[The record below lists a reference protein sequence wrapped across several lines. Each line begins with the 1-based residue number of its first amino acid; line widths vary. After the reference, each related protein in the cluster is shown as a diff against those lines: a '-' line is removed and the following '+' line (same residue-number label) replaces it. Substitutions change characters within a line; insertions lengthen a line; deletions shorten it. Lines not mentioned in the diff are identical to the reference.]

1 MAAESVNIAFTR
13 LAVEVVRTGDAAA
26 RTAVAYALSH
36 AVYADAI
43 VECVLTQMNATNLP
57 GRKTLLE
64 LLDSIAQKGCAGGG
78 AGLAFRDAIGTRIRR
93 LAMSIVPPR
102 SEAPPSMTAALR
114 PGTDSGGEQ
123 LYRAAAA
130 VVTAEQGVAY
140 QRNRTEN
147 KWALTRVFTA
157 WWRTGAVPEASID
170 RVRMGIR
177 EAVERGEGRTSK
189 RTSASGDR
197 AQAQSE
203 QLTKRQRREY
213 AQQRQQQ
220 QQEKQHH
227 GSTQRH
233 RRRFSSSGSG
243 RGARRSGGR
252 SNPRTVLTDS
262 CFSPEF
268 EDMWEDA
275 GVQHHV
281 AIREDAEYSD
291 EGSSSETPTSDVE
304 VSADEAATTTAAV
317 HSRIQNAPTAAAAL
331 ADAAAATAVV
341 AAVAAAAALKAPCVA
356 PEAAVGRGG
365 AASTFGHDGS
375 AAAAFSDFSQR
386 FAASRSLSLS
396 R

>member
-1 MAAESVNIAFTR
+1 MAAESVNTAFTR

-43 VECVLTQMNATNLP
+43 VECILTQMNATNLP

-64 LLDSIAQKGCAGGG
+64 LLDSIAQKGYAGGG

-130 VVTAEQGVAY
+130 VVTAEQGVTY

-177 EAVERGEGRTSK
+177 EAVERGEGRPSK

-197 AQAQSE
+197 AHAQSE

-220 QQEKQHH
+220 QQEKQHRR
-227 GSTQRH
+227 STQRQ
-233 RRRFSSSGSG
+233 RRRSSSSGSG
-243 RGARRSGGR
+243 RGARRSGWR
-252 SNPRTVLTDS
+252 TNPRTVLTDS

-275 GVQHHV
+275 GAQHV
-281 AIREDAEYSD
+281 TIREDAEYSD
-291 EGSSSETPTSDVE
+291 EGSSSESPTSDVE
-304 VSADEAATTTAAV
+304 VSSDEAATSTVAV
-317 HSRIQNAPTAAAAL
+317 HSRIQNAAPTAAAEA
-331 ADAAAATAVV
+331 AAAAAATEV
-341 AAVAAAAALKAPCVA
+341 VAAAAAAAFKAPCVA

-365 AASTFGHDGS
+365 AASTFGNDGS
-375 AAAAFSDFSQR
+375 AAAVFSDFSQR
-386 FAASRSLSLS
+386 FAASRSSSLS

>member
-43 VECVLTQMNATNLP
+43 VECILTQMNATNLP

-64 LLDSIAQKGCAGGG
+64 LLDSIAQKGYAGGG

-130 VVTAEQGVAY
+130 VVTAEQGVTY

-177 EAVERGEGRTSK
+177 EAVERGEGRPSK

-197 AQAQSE
+197 AHAQSE

-220 QQEKQHH
+220 QQEKQHRR
-227 GSTQRH
+227 STQRQ
-233 RRRFSSSGSG
+233 RRRSSSSGSG
-243 RGARRSGGR
+243 RGARRSGWR
-252 SNPRTVLTDS
+252 TNPRTVLTDS

-275 GVQHHV
+275 GAQHV
-281 AIREDAEYSD
+281 TIREDAEYSD
-291 EGSSSETPTSDVE
+291 EGSSSESPTSDVE
-304 VSADEAATTTAAV
+304 VSSDEAATSTVAV
-317 HSRIQNAPTAAAAL
+317 HSRIINAPTAAAEA
-331 ADAAAATAVV
+331 AAAAAATEV
-341 AAVAAAAALKAPCVA
+341 VAAAAAAAFKAPCVA

-365 AASTFGHDGS
+365 AASAFGNDGS
-375 AAAAFSDFSQR
+375 AAAVFSDFSQR
-386 FAASRSLSLS
+386 FAASRSSSLS